1 LLNQQVAVER
11 VGRERFE
18 FMLLWN
24 KPPMAPM
31 LVGIR
36 SEDGMPDTNEYIDW
50 LKGAGD
56 RGRKRQ

>member
-1 LLNQQVAVER
+1 
-11 VGRERFE
+11 
-18 FMLLWN
+18 MLLWN